1 MTEMKTKHKKHV
13 KCIKYHGKKWLQT
26 ELPYECQAWEL
37 GKGKSIRKDRYHRRA
52 MSEEL
57 YRVLQ
62 RDHWKWPK
70 RIIYFFSDLH
80 ADTDAFVASL
90 VASGGIK
97 KTGPRDKD
105 LKLSKEGR
113 KALFVIG
120 GDCFDKGPSSI
131 RLLQII
137 RLLMKKRADVRILAG
152 NHDVRMMLGMKALD
166 LPPDPRTEHFFVR
179 MGPKVMPFLKEVY
192 DLYLDK
198 EGIDQAVPGRREC
211 RRKLLP
217 SKRWFNEFPRAA
229 AWVMPDS
236 GIAREMKRL
245 KTKMESFEDDCLN
258 AGMTLRMVYA
268 AAKKWQQLFLHPKGE
283 FFWFFEQMQLAHREA
298 SFLFIHAGLDD
309 QIAQIIDN
317 HGIKHLNREFRNKVK
332 RDLFDFYYGP
342 LANTIRTKYREVD
355 RPLTLRGV
363 ESVRRRNIHAIVH
376 GHLHL
381 RHGQRITLRKGM
393 INFECD
399 ATLDRNTRKREG
411 VEVLGAA
418 VTIIHPDGLIK
429 GISADYPFIKVFKPS
444 SVIEQ
449 TSRQAFRVR

>member
-1 MTEMKTKHKKHV
+1 MKKKSKTQD
-13 KCIKYHGKKWLQT
+13 KCVKYHGKKWLQAD
-26 ELPYECQAWEL
+26 LPSECQPWEL
-37 GKGKSIRKDRYHRRA
+37 GKRKSIRKDRYHRCA
-52 MSEEL
+52 LHDEL
-57 YRVLQ
+57 RRVLQ
-62 RDHWKWPK
+62 RDNWKWPK
-70 RIIYFFSDLH
+70 RLIYFFSDLH
-80 ADTDAFVASL
+80 ADTDAFIASL

-105 LKLSKEGR
+105 FKLTKDGQ

-131 RLLQII
+131 RLLQAI
-137 RLLMKKRADVRILAG
+137 RLLMKRKADVRILAG

-166 LPPDPRTEHFFVR
+166 LPPDPRTDHFFIR
-179 MGPKVMPFLKEVY
+179 MGPKVVPFLKEVY
-192 DLYLDK
+192 DRYLDN
-198 EGIDQAVPGRREC
+198 ESIIHTIPGRREC
-211 RRKLLP
+211 RRKLFP

-236 GIAREMKRL
+236 GIDREMKRL
-245 KTKMESFEDDCLN
+245 KTKMERFENDCLS
-258 AGMTLRMVYA
+258 AGMTLRMAYA
-268 AAKKWQQLFLHPKGE
+268 AAKKWQRLFLHPKGE
-283 FFWFFEQMQLAHREA
+283 FYWFFEAMQLAYREA

-309 QIAQIIDN
+309 QIAQIIDHN
-317 HGIKHLNREFRNKVK
+317 GIKHLNREFRNKVK

-363 ESVRRRNIHAIVH
+363 ESVRKRKIHAIVH

-381 RHGQRITLRKGM
+381 RYGQRITLRKGM

-399 ATLDRNTRKREG
+399 ATLDRNTRQREG
-411 VEVLGAA
+411 VEVSGAA
-418 VTIIHPDGLIK
+418 VTIIHPDGSVK

-444 SVIEQ
+444 LLLN
-449 TSRQAFRVR
+449 QASQ